1 MKDDL
6 KDILKLSEINKEIKT
21 RIFLKGK
28 KIPPKLHALSDLKFN

>member
-21 RIFLKGK
+21 RIFFVEEEN
-28 KIPPKLHALSDLKFN
+28 ST